1 MTTTTTT
8 TTTTTK
14 PTTTQ
19 HTGSPDIEKTRWR
32 IDPARSSVEFRTP
45 TFWGLVT
52 RQRALRAL

>member
-1 MTTTTTT
+1 MTTS
-8 TTTTTK
+8 TK

-19 HTGSPDIEKTRWR
+19 HTGSHDIGRTRWR

-52 RQRALRAL
+52 VKGGFERYGGTLDLR